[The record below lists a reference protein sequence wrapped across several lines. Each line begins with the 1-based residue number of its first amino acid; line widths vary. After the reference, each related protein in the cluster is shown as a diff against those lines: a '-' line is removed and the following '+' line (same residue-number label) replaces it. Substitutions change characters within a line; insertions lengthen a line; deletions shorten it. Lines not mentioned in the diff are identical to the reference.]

1 MPIFVWNDTYS
12 VNVKRCDEQHQKLF
26 AIINE
31 LFDAMR
37 VGQAQKAL
45 AAIVDQLAA
54 YTEIHFRTEEE
65 ILRNV
70 QYPKLAIHRDEHQK
84 FEAQVDKFKREIELS
99 GSTNSIDML
108 DFLKEWLTKHIRQ
121 VDRQYADYVHERGIG

>member
-1 MPIFVWNDTYS
+1 MSPFVWNDAYS

-37 VGQAQKAL
+37 VGQARNAL
-45 AAIVDQLAA
+45 GVIVGQLAA

-70 QYPKLAIHRDEHQK
+70 KYPSLAIHRDEHHK

-121 VDRQYADYVHERGIG
+121 VDRQYAAYVNERGIG